1 MKTNCDII
9 RDLLPLYAEH
19 ITSEATNA
27 LVEEHL
33 AECEACRAELE
44 QMEQPVPVRPEAQ
57 PDAPLRRIRAAL
69 QRRSIRAV
77 IGSVLAALC
86 ALALIFWMG
95 TACIPAT
102 TEQAQF
108 WTYNRKENGADI
120 CILEAQGE
128 GVWLDMEGTFS
139 WGKPQI
145 TVRAMR
151 YRFPGVHRV
160 LTALVGSDRST
171 VWVMVSRTQ
180 LLTVD
185 CADQTLYYRDG
196 QLVDRYIVQENP
208 DVPSTTPTAP
218 TRNTASTIRRAEPM
232 DIDSVYRLYFR
243 DVFLFLQGLTHNEA
257 LAEELTQETFF
268 KALDGLKGY
277 DDRQDVRA
285 WLFTVARNTYYSHCR
300 RTKRTAPLEDAETA
314 PADTPDIAQ
323 LLVDQDAAF
332 TVHQC
337 LHTLDE
343 PYKEVFSLRVFGELP
358 LSASG

>member
-1 MKTNCDII
+1 MKMNCDII

-69 QRRSIRAV
+69 QRRSIRAA

-86 ALALIFWMG
+86 ALAMIFWMG
-95 TACIPAT
+95 TARVPAT

-120 CILEAQGE
+120 CILEVQGE

-145 TVRAMR
+145 SVRAMR

-160 LTALVGSDRST
+160 LTALVGSDRFS
-171 VWVMVSRTQ
+171 VWVMVSRYPA
-180 LLTVD
+180 
-185 CADQTLYYRDG
+185 ADRGLRRPDPVLPRWTADRPLHRAGKPGRYLRLRLRYRPG
-196 QLVDRYIVQENP
+196 
-208 DVPSTTPTAP
+208 
-218 TRNTASTIRRAEPM
+218 IRH
-232 DIDSVYRLYFR
+232 RL
-243 DVFLFLQGLTHNEA
+243 
-257 LAEELTQETFF
+257 
-268 KALDGLKGY
+268 
-277 DDRQDVRA
+277 
-285 WLFTVARNTYYSHCR
+285 
-300 RTKRTAPLEDAETA
+300 
-314 PADTPDIAQ
+314 
-323 LLVDQDAAF
+323 
-332 TVHQC
+332 
-337 LHTLDE
+337 
-343 PYKEVFSLRVFGELP
+343 
-358 LSASG
+358 

>member
-69 QRRSIRAV
+69 QRRNIRAA
-77 IGSVLAALC
+77 IGTVLAALC

-95 TACIPAT
+95 TARVPAT

-151 YRFPGVHRV
+151 YRFPGMHRV
-160 LTALVGSDRST
+160 LTALVGSDRSS
-171 VWVMVSRTQ
+171 VWVMVSPI
-180 LLTVD
+180 
-185 CADQTLYYRDG
+185 C
-196 QLVDRYIVQENP
+196 DRYGVNI
-208 DVPSTTPTAP
+208 
-218 TRNTASTIRRAEPM
+218 
-232 DIDSVYRLYFR
+232 
-243 DVFLFLQGLTHNEA
+243 
-257 LAEELTQETFF
+257 
-268 KALDGLKGY
+268 
-277 DDRQDVRA
+277 
-285 WLFTVARNTYYSHCR
+285 
-300 RTKRTAPLEDAETA
+300 
-314 PADTPDIAQ
+314 
-323 LLVDQDAAF
+323 
-332 TVHQC
+332 
-337 LHTLDE
+337 
-343 PYKEVFSLRVFGELP
+343 
-358 LSASG
+358 